1 MSYEDEEKI
10 IYYVSAR
17 KENVDGTFSTKE
29 FMDSVR
35 ERKEKELRKK

>member
-35 ERKEKELRKK
+35 ERRKKLRKK